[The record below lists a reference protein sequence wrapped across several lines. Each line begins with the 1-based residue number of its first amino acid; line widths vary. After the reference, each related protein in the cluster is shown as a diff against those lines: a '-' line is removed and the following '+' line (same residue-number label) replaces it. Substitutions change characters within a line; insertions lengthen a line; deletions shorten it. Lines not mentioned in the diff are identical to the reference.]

1 MTTISSLISSRAAQG
16 AYRNSKDLASDTAQK
31 IDNSDSKSFSQ
42 LLQKAATEAI
52 ANTHKAEGVMQ
63 AGLQGKQNTQQIV
76 EATMALESS
85 VTVAVSVRDKFVAA
99 YQEIL
104 HMPI

>member
-1 MTTISSLISSRAAQG
+1 MTALPPLISSNAVQG
-16 AYRNSKDLASDTAQK
+16 AYRSSKAMVADAAQNLEK
-31 IDNSDSKSFSQ
+31 PESKSFSEI
-42 LLQKAATEAI
+42 LQTAATEAI
-52 ANTHKAEGVMQ
+52 SNVQETEAVMQ
-63 AGLQGKQNTQQIV
+63 AGLQGTVNTQQIV

-104 HMPI
+104 RMPI

>member
-1 MTTISSLISSRAAQG
+1 MTTLTSLISSSTAQG
-16 AYRNSKDLASDTAQK
+16 AYRNSKDLIADAPQK
-31 IDNSDSKSFSQ
+31 TDKPESKSFSEI
-42 LLQKAATEAI
+42 LQTAATEAI
-52 ANTHKAEGVMQ
+52 TNVYEAEDVMQ
-63 AGLQGKQNTQQIV
+63 AGLQGNLNTQQIV

-104 HMPI
+104 RMPI

>member
-1 MTTISSLISSRAAQG
+1 MTTISSLISSSAVQG
-16 AYRNSKDLASDTAQK
+16 AYRNSKDLVADASQK
-31 IDNSDSKSFSQ
+31 IDKPESKSFSEI
-42 LLQKAATEAI
+42 LQTAATEAI
-52 ANTHKAEGVMQ
+52 TNVHETESIMQ
-63 AGLQGKQNTQQIV
+63 AGLQGNLNTQQIV

-104 HMPI
+104 RMPI

>member
-1 MTTISSLISSRAAQG
+1 MTSLTPLISSNAVQG
-16 AYRNSKDLASDTAQK
+16 AYRNSKEMVAEAAQS
-31 IDNSDSKSFSQ
+31 IDKSESKSFSEI
-42 LLQKAATEAI
+42 LQTAATEALSSV
-52 ANTHKAEGVMQ
+52 HKSESVME
-63 AGLQGKQNTQQIV
+63 AGLEGKLDTQQIV

-104 HMPI
+104 RMPI

>member
-1 MTTISSLISSRAAQG
+1 MANFSSLISSTAVQG
-16 AYRNSKDLASDTAQK
+16 AYRNSKDLIADATRQAEK
-31 IDNSDSKSFSQ
+31 PEGKSFSEV
-42 LLQKAATEAI
+42 LETAATEAVS
-52 ANTHKAEGVMQ
+52 NVREAEAAME
-63 AGLQGKQNTQQIV
+63 AGLQGNLNTQQIV

-104 HMPI
+104 RMPV

>member
-1 MTTISSLISSRAAQG
+1 MTTLTSLISSSTVQG
-16 AYRNSKDLASDTAQK
+16 AYRNSKDLIADAAQK
-31 IDNSDSKSFSQ
+31 VDKPDTKSFSEI
-42 LLQKAATEAI
+42 LQTAATEAI
-52 ANTHKAEGVMQ
+52 TNVHEAENVMQ
-63 AGLQGKQNTQQIV
+63 AGLQGKLNTQQIV

-104 HMPI
+104 RMPI

>member
-1 MTTISSLISSRAAQG
+1 MTNLSPLVSTTAAQG
-16 AYRNSKDLASDTAQK
+16 AYRNSKDLIAEAVQNPNKT
-31 IDNSDSKSFSQ
+31 DSKSFSEI
-42 LLQKAATEAI
+42 LQTAATEAI
-52 ANTHKAEGVMQ
+52 SNAHKAEVTMEE
-63 AGLQGKQNTQQIV
+63 GLKGNVDTQQIV

>member
-1 MTTISSLISSRAAQG
+1 MTTLTPLISSSAVQG
-16 AYRNSKDLASDTAQK
+16 AYRNSKDMVADAAQSIEK
-31 IDNSDSKSFSQ
+31 PESKSFSEI
-42 LLQKAATEAI
+42 LQTAATEALS
-52 ANTHKAEGVMQ
+52 NVHESESVME
-63 AGLQGKQNTQQIV
+63 AGLQGKLDTQQIV

-104 HMPI
+104 RMPI